1 MLNVI
6 LYPWSDCAIYSG
18 HFIEISTEVEKSHWH
33 HVVSVTLTSKRC
45 NFKIK
50 PQICISTWVLLN
62 IKCFGCPWIFF
73 WGIHGWHDVSV
84 TCCQHEFVS
93 KGCFK
98 LNHLLVHVSIHNNN
112 WSKCLLKLKS
122 PIWKIWCQCDALYQ
136 KFANCPEPYWVLLGP
151 SGSIF
156 TDFTGPSW
164 ALMGLTTV
172 GVIRNETLVFVNF
185 SA

>member
-1 MLNVI
+1 MLNDI
-6 LYPWSDCAIYSG
+6 LYHWSDCAIYSL
-18 HFIEISTEVEKSHWH
+18 HFIEISTEVVKSHWH

-136 KFANCPEPYWVLLGP
+136 KFANCP
-151 SGSIF
+151 
-156 TDFTGPSW
+156 
-164 ALMGLTTV
+164 
-172 GVIRNETLVFVNF
+172 TLEQQPWKI
-185 SA
+185 AWDIICQE

>member
-50 PQICISTWVLLN
+50 PQICISTWVLLI

-98 LNHLLVHVSIHNNN
+98 LNHLLVHVSWAGVYFQRILQ
-112 WSKCLLKLKS
+112 SLLASGFGCGLPMETS
-122 PIWKIWCQCDALYQ
+122 WYEFFHVVPRWIW
-136 KFANCPEPYWVLLGP
+136 EH
-151 SGSIF
+151 
-156 TDFTGPSW
+156 
-164 ALMGLTTV
+164 GLTV
-172 GVIRNETLVFVNF
+172 WLEKWI
-185 SA
+185 

>member
-112 WSKCLLKLKS
+112 WSKCLLKLKR

-136 KFANCPEPYWVLLGP
+136 KFANCPTIQRAFTSQILNVSHL
-151 SGSIF
+151 SSIY
-156 TDFTGPSW
+156 
-164 ALMGLTTV
+164 V
-172 GVIRNETLVFVNF
+172 VFHM
-185 SA
+185 

>member
-1 MLNVI
+1 MFELDIQKGKITSSMISIFMSHWHHVIIFVKVPLKVRFGLQLQMLNVI

-50 PQICISTWVLLN
+50 PQICISTWVLLI
-62 IKCFGCPWIFF
+62 IKSFGCPLIFF

-112 WSKCLLKLKS
+112 WSKCLLKL
-122 PIWKIWCQCDALYQ
+122 
-136 KFANCPEPYWVLLGP
+136 
-151 SGSIF
+151 
-156 TDFTGPSW
+156 
-164 ALMGLTTV
+164 
-172 GVIRNETLVFVNF
+172 
-185 SA
+185 

>member
-33 HVVSVTLTSKRC
+33 HVVSVTMTSKRC

-112 WSKCLLKLKS
+112 WSKCLLKLKR

-136 KFANCPEPYWVLLGP
+136 KFANCPVSSFVHSLSLL
-151 SGSIF
+151 F
-156 TDFTGPSW
+156 C
-164 ALMGLTTV
+164 V
-172 GVIRNETLVFVNF
+172 NENWNLAIPIPTETY
-185 SA
+185 